1 MSQTM
6 EPIVVN
12 IPDGDLK
19 LAQTKISRALY
30 CFRQTQLIG
39 SSDQGNISQW
49 LSEGFTKMA
58 EAQDL
63 LAKHTKGVDR

>member
-1 MSQTM
+1 M
-6 EPIVVN
+6 EPKIVV
-12 IPDGDLK
+12 IPEMDLK

-30 CFRQTQLIG
+30 CFRQTQMIG
-39 SSDQGNISQW
+39 AVDPGNIAQW